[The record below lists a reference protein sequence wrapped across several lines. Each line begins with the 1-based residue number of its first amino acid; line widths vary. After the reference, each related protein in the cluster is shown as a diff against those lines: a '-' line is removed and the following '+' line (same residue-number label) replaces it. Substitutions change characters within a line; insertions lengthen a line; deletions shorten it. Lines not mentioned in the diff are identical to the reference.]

1 MSEPT
6 PALADGDHYR
16 EMAGRLRALPRD
28 TRSPG
33 IHRELVEFVGRS
45 DQRGDYVDTR
55 SARIM
60 AGGFNWFSKRYR
72 TIAPATS
79 PGLHCFARPA
89 CQPRR
94 EIASAGRNKNT

>member
-28 TRSPG
+28 TQSPG
-33 IHRELVEFVGRS
+33 ILRELVEFVGRY

-55 SARIM
+55 RARII
-60 AGGFNWFSKRYR
+60 AGGRF
-72 TIAPATS
+72 
-79 PGLHCFARPA
+79 
-89 CQPRR
+89 
-94 EIASAGRNKNT
+94 